1 MCVPLADEG
10 VGLGPSSSS
19 GPVASRPPLADRSAS
34 AASSTSGGGFARWP
48 SSGSSCR
55 LQWATMGGGG
65 VKRRAIPSPGPLW
78 RGLRIFC
85 LAPPLAG
92 VSPFLHHEL
101 SLAVVISFHSVLR
114 ALLRSFW
121 VSSPSRAV
129 RPPSWALAVFLRH
142 LPSSSFASLPSTT
155 LRSLVKMV
163 LFFVAL
169 ATAFPIDELQA
180 LSRCFSFVR
189 GVACLS
195 FVLTF
200 VAICESLLV
209 PSLAPSWLYRC
220 PTLQLVSTYVL
231 CFAQFVPS
239 AFSWTGRL
247 PCSMPLPSFCLSAL
261 PVSGSFCGRGFV
273 PPPGGV
279 HAAGAARL
287 EVSPVRTHEFSGIS
301 SSVAFLS
308 DGRLLCF
315 FSLCFLCFFVL
326 CMSQPKSPVGLCYM
340 DTWSAEGL
348 EFLRSSSSHFPG
360 LCRLFL
366 TCGHDS
372 LFLRYPAIDIV
383 WRGPVS
389 LALGF
394 LRPLAWWSPSPVGA
408 VSSPSPGRQFCPS

>member
-1 MCVPLADEG
+1 M
-10 VGLGPSSSS
+10 
-19 GPVASRPPLADRSAS
+19 
-34 AASSTSGGGFARWP
+34 GGG
-48 SSGSSCR
+48 
-55 LQWATMGGGG
+55 GGGG

-78 RGLRIFC
+78 RGLQIFC

-101 SLAVVISFHSVLR
+101 SLVVVISFRPVLR
-114 ALLRSFW
+114 ALLRSFR
-121 VSSPSRAV
+121 VSSHSRAV

-142 LPSSSFASLPSTT
+142 LPSSSFASLRSTT

-180 LSRCFSFVR
+180 LSRCFTFVR

-200 VAICESLLV
+200 VAMCELLLV

-220 PTLQLVSTYVL
+220 PTLRLVSTYVL

-261 PVSGSFCGRGFV
+261 PISGSFCGRGFV
-273 PPPGGV
+273 PPPCGV

-308 DGRLLCF
+308 DGHLLF
-315 FSLCFLCFFVL
+315 LLFMFPLFLCFMCV
-326 CMSQPKSPVGLCYM
+326 
-340 DTWSAEGL
+340 
-348 EFLRSSSSHFPG
+348 
-360 LCRLFL
+360 
-366 TCGHDS
+366 
-372 LFLRYPAIDIV
+372 PA
-383 WRGPVS
+383 
-389 LALGF
+389 
-394 LRPLAWWSPSPVGA
+394 
-408 VSSPSPGRQFCPS
+408 